1 MPARNASADLTLRDA
16 AKVLGLSMG
25 TVRAYVKSGR
35 LQAATVAGKWGP
47 EYRLRP
53 TVVAA
58 YGAEHLGLELDADA
72 LARGAKGQAGEA
84 LAEDVRELYERLLTV
99 TADATRYKALAE
111 QTESTKAEAERQYQ
125 AMIAELQHERDAAQ
139 EKADAAEEAAAAE
152 RAKAEEAAAELARVK
167 SRGFFARVFG
177 GAG

>member
-1 MPARNASADLTLRDA
+1 MPARNASADLTLREA
-16 AKVLGLSMG
+16 AKVLGLSMS
-25 TVRAYVKSGR
+25 TVRAYVKSGK

-58 YGAEHLGLELDADA
+58 YAAEHLGLELDADA
-72 LARGAKGQAGEA
+72 LTRAAKGQAGEA

-125 AMIAELQHERDAAQ
+125 AMIAELQHERDAAR
-139 EKADAAEEAAAAE
+139 EEAETAQ
-152 RAKAEEAAAELARVK
+152 AKAEAAEAELVRLK
-167 SRGFFARVFG
+167 SRGFWARLFG
-177 GAG
+177 R

>member
-1 MPARNASADLTLRDA
+1 MPARNASADLTLREA
-16 AKVLGLSMG
+16 AKVLGLSMS
-25 TVRAYVKSGR
+25 TVRAYVKSGK

-72 LARGAKGQAGEA
+72 LTRAAKGQAGEA

-99 TADATRYKALAE
+99 TADATRYKVLAE

-125 AMIAELQHERDAAQ
+125 AMIAELQHERDAAR
-139 EKADAAEEAAAAE
+139 EEAETAQ
-152 RAKAEEAAAELARVK
+152 AKAEAAEAELVRLK
-167 SRGFFARVFG
+167 SRGFWARLFG
-177 GAG
+177 R

>member
-1 MPARNASADLTLRDA
+1 MPARNASADLTLREA
-16 AKVLGLSMG
+16 AKVLGLSMS
-25 TVRAYVKSGR
+25 TVRAYVKSGK

-72 LARGAKGQAGEA
+72 LTRVAKGQAGEA

-125 AMIAELQHERDAAQ
+125 AMIAELQHERDAAREEAETAQ
-139 EKADAAEEAAAAE
+139 AKAAEAE
-152 RAKAEEAAAELARVK
+152 AELVRLK
-167 SRGFFARVFG
+167 SRGFWARLFG
-177 GAG
+177 R